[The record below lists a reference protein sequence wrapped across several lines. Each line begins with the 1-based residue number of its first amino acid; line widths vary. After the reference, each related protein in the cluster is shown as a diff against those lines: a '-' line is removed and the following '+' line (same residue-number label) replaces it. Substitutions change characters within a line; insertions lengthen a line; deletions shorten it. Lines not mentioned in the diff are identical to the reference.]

1 MKRSLRS
8 WLWRVDIT
16 QEVEDELAFHVE
28 MRTRE
33 LIDKGVDPRIAREM
47 VLARMGDAARLKR
60 TCVDLGRKRER
71 EMRLTQW
78 LEEFR
83 EDVRFAIRQL
93 RMSPGFTLVATI
105 TLALGIG
112 ANSAMFALADAA
124 LVRPLPFPEPDRLVV
139 LSEFFQGQPG
149 GAVNPV
155 DFVDW
160 TERTRSFSG
169 MAAVVR
175 GGGSIIG
182 DDGVAEP
189 VPAQAVT
196 ARFFDVLGVTPI
208 AGRTFRDDDE
218 GPAPNVV
225 VLSEGFWRRRFGAD
239 PALVGRA
246 TRFGGQAFTVIGI
259 VPAGFQ
265 FELPGTTSAGPSMMW
280 TLLNPPADRGPAQRY
295 PHYLQV
301 IARLKPG
308 VTPEAA
314 RDDISA
320 VAAALAR
327 ESPGSNKGHVATATP
342 LRASVIRR
350 ELRLTAFLLVGVVG
364 LVLLMCCANVA
375 NLLLAR
381 ATARSREFAIRSAL
395 GAGRRRILRQVLT
408 ESLVLAILGG
418 LSGAAFGA
426 AILWAAPALIP
437 PGLIPE
443 SVTVGFDGRVL
454 TFCALAAIV
463 VAVLYGLSPAWQV
476 TRMAP
481 VQAMTNDGRTV
492 TSSSARFRRVL
503 AISQVAVA
511 VFLLCGAGLLLR
523 TLLAL
528 ESVDSGSRASDMLTM
543 VVGAGG
549 PGPSTPESM
558 RRKYEAY
565 QREVVQVPG
574 VRSVAWASALPF
586 DGLWYGQGFQI
597 DGEPPR
603 PQADRDLA
611 GYQIVSPSYLP
622 MLGVALLEGRGLSD
636 TDVAGS
642 PDVCLVDEEFV
653 RRFLH
658 GRTVLGTRIS
668 INAMVVPPRAISREI
683 VGVVGQVKER
693 PDEAEPQPHVYVPI
707 AQNPWWTATLI
718 VQPIEGRA
726 EALATGVRAALGRV
740 DRDRPATRIRTIS
753 AIGDEATARPRFRAV
768 LIGTFAL
775 LALVLAMV
783 GVFGVLAYSVQQRT
797 REFGVRIALG
807 AGATNVLGLV
817 LGSAARVIGVG
828 VAIGLALAFAFAQS
842 VAAFLFGVTPRDPV
856 TFASV
861 SAVLV
866 LTAMVACAVPAL
878 RAVRVD
884 PVAAFRNE

>member
-1 MKRSLRS
+1 
-8 WLWRVDIT
+8 
-16 QEVEDELAFHVE
+16 
-28 MRTRE
+28 
-33 LIDKGVDPRIAREM
+33 
-47 VLARMGDAARLKR
+47 
-60 TCVDLGRKRER
+60 
-71 EMRLTQW
+71 
-78 LEEFR
+78 
-83 EDVRFAIRQL
+83 
-93 RMSPGFTLVATI
+93 
-105 TLALGIG
+105 
-112 ANSAMFALADAA
+112 
-124 LVRPLPFPEPDRLVV
+124 
-139 LSEFFQGQPG
+139 
-149 GAVNPV
+149 
-155 DFVDW
+155 
-160 TERTRSFSG
+160 
-169 MAAVVR
+169 
-175 GGGSIIG
+175 
-182 DDGVAEP
+182 
-189 VPAQAVT
+189 
-196 ARFFDVLGVTPI
+196 
-208 AGRTFRDDDE
+208 
-218 GPAPNVV
+218 
-225 VLSEGFWRRRFGAD
+225 
-239 PALVGRA
+239 
-246 TRFGGQAFTVIGI
+246 
-259 VPAGFQ
+259 
-265 FELPGTTSAGPSMMW
+265 
-280 TLLNPPADRGPAQRY
+280 
-295 PHYLQV
+295 
-301 IARLKPG
+301 
-308 VTPEAA
+308 
-314 RDDISA
+314 
-320 VAAALAR
+320 
-327 ESPGSNKGHVATATP
+327 
-342 LRASVIRR
+342 
-350 ELRLTAFLLVGVVG
+350 
-364 LVLLMCCANVA
+364 
-375 NLLLAR
+375 
-381 ATARSREFAIRSAL
+381 
-395 GAGRRRILRQVLT
+395 
-408 ESLVLAILGG
+408 
-418 LSGAAFGA
+418 
-426 AILWAAPALIP
+426 
-437 PGLIPE
+437 
-443 SVTVGFDGRVL
+443 
-454 TFCALAAIV
+454 
-463 VAVLYGLSPAWQV
+463 
-476 TRMAP
+476 
-481 VQAMTNDGRTV
+481 
-492 TSSSARFRRVL
+492 VL

-558 RRKYEAY
+558 RRKYESY

-622 MLGVALLEGRGLSD
+622 MLGVALLEGRGLAD